1 MPGSE
6 NGTTLI
12 GAEKFPAR
20 DSFDDMNLPDDLLRG
35 IYSHDFERPTPIQRR
50 AILPV
55 AGGRDTIG
63 QAESGAGKMTTC
75 LIGTLARI
83 NVSILACQVLV
94 LMPTRELASATHKT
108 ASMLGEYL
116 GVRCCVCTGGTS
128 MRTDVENLRAGPHL
142 VLGTPGRV
150 LDMTRKR
157 FLDVGHLRSL
167 ALVEADDLLARG
179 FTEQIHNVLGMLK
192 PEVQLCLF
200 SATLP
205 QDLLCFAKKLMRDP
219 VQILMTKN
227 SELTLQ
233 GINQFYATVEEEDCK
248 LQVLTDLYE
257 RLATIPC
264 VIYCNTEQKA
274 KTLAQS
280 LQVRGFPVSVMHGDL
295 NHGEMQ
301 LAMREFRSGSSQVLI
316 STDLSARAV
325 EVAHVSLVINYD
337 VPARTE
343 NYLFRIGRKGRFGRK
358 GVAISFVTSEE
369 VGAVHELARHYATQ
383 IEELPAD
390 IADRI

>member
-35 IYSHDFERPTPIQRR
+35 IYSHGLELPS
-50 AILPV
+50 AIPV
-55 AGGRDTIG
+55 VGGRDTIG

-150 LDMTRKR
+150 LDMTRR
-157 FLDVGHLRSL
+157 RRLDLEHLQSLVLDEVDMMLSRGFKDQIDTIFRSL
-167 ALVEADDLLARG
+167 R
-179 FTEQIHNVLGMLK
+179 
-192 PEVQLCLF
+192 PEVQVCLF

-205 QDLLCFAKKLMRDP
+205 PEILLLMEEFMRDP
-219 VQILMTKN
+219 VHIVVKKD
-227 SELTLQ
+227 EPTLLP
-233 GINQFYATVEEEDCK
+233 GINQFYVTVEGESRK
-248 LQVLTDLYE
+248 LEVLTDLCE
-257 RLATIPC
+257 TLTTTQC
-264 VIYCNTEQKA
+264 VLFCNTRQKA
-274 KTLAQS
+274 ETLAQS
-280 LQVRGFPVSVMHGDL
+280 LQVGNVSHSVIHGDIRHEEQHL
-295 NHGEMQ
+295 V
-301 LAMREFRSGSSQVLI
+301 MREFLSGTTRVLI
-316 STDLSARAV
+316 STDLLARSIVSAQ
-325 EVAHVSLVINYD
+325 VSVVINYD
-337 VPARTE
+337 IPERVE
-343 NYLFRIGRKGRFGRK
+343 NYLQRIHCFTRFFDRKRGI
-358 GVAISFVTSEE
+358 VISFVTGEDLGGIRE
-369 VGAVHELARHYATQ
+369 IEQHYATQ
-383 IEELPAD
+383 IEELPPN